1 MIDVG
6 VHVKSYIQNT
16 NNNNINNK
24 YSLKLQRRNN
34 EIGADKLIQLNNLK
48 KKQIKTVRIR
58 FFLTTCCIFL
68 FVIKLKLFFSCQLIV
83 FPVNHLHK
91 TIPIKEKSYK
101 WENVGESFLV

>member
-34 EIGADKLIQLNNLK
+34 EKGADELNNLK
-48 KKQIKTVRIR
+48 KTQQIKTVRIIL
-58 FFLTTCCIFL
+58 FKQLVAFYFL
-68 FVIKLKLFFSCQLIV
+68 
-83 FPVNHLHK
+83 
-91 TIPIKEKSYK
+91 
-101 WENVGESFLV
+101 

>member
-68 FVIKLKLFFSCQLIV
+68 FCNEIKFFFSC
-83 FPVNHLHK
+83 
-91 TIPIKEKSYK
+91 
-101 WENVGESFLV
+101 

>member
-48 KKQIKTVRIR
+48 KK
-58 FFLTTCCIFL
+58 
-68 FVIKLKLFFSCQLIV
+68 LK
-83 FPVNHLHK
+83 P
-91 TIPIKEKSYK
+91 
-101 WENVGESFLV
+101 

>member
-34 EIGADKLIQLNNLK
+34 EKGADKLIQLNNLLHFS
-48 KKQIKTVRIR
+48 
-58 FFLTTCCIFL
+58 FF
-68 FVIKLKLFFSCQLIV
+68 VMKLNF
-83 FPVNHLHK
+83 
-91 TIPIKEKSYK
+91 
-101 WENVGESFLV
+101 SFLVN

>member
-34 EIGADKLIQLNNLK
+34 EKGADKLIQLNNLK

-68 FVIKLKLFFSCQLIV
+68 FCNEIKKKFSCQLIV
-83 FPVNHLHK
+83 ILVNHLHK

>member
-34 EIGADKLIQLNNLK
+34 EKGPDKLNKLK
-48 KKQIKTVRIR
+48 KKKN
-58 FFLTTCCIFL
+58 
-68 FVIKLKLFFSCQLIV
+68 KLK
-83 FPVNHLHK
+83 P
-91 TIPIKEKSYK
+91 
-101 WENVGESFLV
+101 